1 MHLDTLTFMVSNTLI
16 TAFACLCV
24 SGAWYQF
31 HRVPALLW
39 WAGAHGMNAIGLA
52 MLVLGFALHNPVL
65 LPIGGGLMTFAP
77 ALAWAGVRRFNGKA
91 VPIPLLFAGLVAYL
105 AVSILPIDIDHR
117 KWVVTVQFGSWTVYL
132 LLAVASLWSNS
143 EEKLPGRRALMIL
156 LSIHA
161 IIFLGGSFEELTGT
175 YDASAPPDLLTWF
188 GIIHFESIF
197 YAGGTAVV
205 LIQMT
210 RERKERKILE
220 CAQTDGLTGA
230 VNRQAFFEG
239 AERLL
244 NRCSRDGSPYSMV
257 MFDLDHFK
265 TINDTQG
272 HQAGDRILMSFAKTV
287 QNTLRPN
294 DLFGRYGG
302 EEFLVVLPDAS
313 IETAYVIAERVR
325 KAFAD
330 DHKFFDGAPLNATVS
345 AGVAS
350 IRTSC
355 DLNEIVASVDQAMYA
370 AKHNGRNR
378 VERAPDLKGAA
389 VRHGNFAKIA

>member
-16 TAFACLCV
+16 TAFSSLCLF
-24 SGAWYQF
+24 GAWYRF
-31 HRVPALLW
+31 NRDASLLW
-39 WAGAHGMNAIGLA
+39 WACAHGANTAGIAI
-52 MLVLGFALHNPVL
+52 VILGFALHNPML
-65 LPIGGGLMTFAP
+65 LPIGGVLLTFAP
-77 ALAWAGVRRFNGKA
+77 ALVWAGVKRFYGKA
-91 VPIPLLFAGLVAYL
+91 VPISLLFAGLIALL
-105 AVSILPIDIDHR
+105 AVSVLPVDIDHR
-117 KWVVTVQFGSWTVYL
+117 QWSVTVQFGAWTVYL

-143 EEKLPGRRALMIL
+143 EENLPGRRALMIL

-161 IIFLGGSFEELTGT
+161 IIFIGGLYEDLTGT
-175 YDASAPPDLLTWF
+175 FDASAPPDLLTWF
-188 GIIHFESIF
+188 GMIHLESIF
-197 YAGGTAVV
+197 YAGGTAFIVF
-205 LIQMT
+205 QMT
-210 RERKERKILE
+210 RERNEQKILE
-220 CAQTDGLTGA
+220 CAQTDSLTGA
-230 VNRQAFFEG
+230 VNRQAFFES

-244 NRCSRDGSPYSMV
+244 HRCSRDGSPYSMV

-272 HQAGDRILMSFAKTV
+272 HQAGDRILISFANTV
-287 QNTLRPN
+287 RNSLRPN

-302 EEFLVVLPDAS
+302 EEFLVVLPDSS

-330 DHKFFDGAPLNATVS
+330 EHRFFDGSPLDATVS

-350 IRTSC
+350 IRTSS

-378 VERAPDLKGAA
+378 VERAPDQKGAA
-389 VRHGNFAKIA
+389 VQRGIVAKIA